1 MLKKVTKGLRHVEGV
16 VVAHRKTAL
25 NDAREALPLGRGVE
39 KLGEPSI
46 DWTKRRQ
53 NAIIVPSVATPRE
66 PPSTKKDD
74 IQDRRCR
81 VKGVSHFASYF

>member
-1 MLKKVTKGLRHVEGV
+1 MEGV

-25 NDAREALPLGRGVE
+25 NDAREALLLERGVE

-46 DWTKRRQ
+46 DWIKRQQ

-66 PPSTKKDD
+66 PPSTKKEGRDSG
-74 IQDRRCR
+74 QKASRERRQSLR
-81 VKGVSHFASYF
+81 QSLLKLDK